1 MKIIGRIIRLA
12 LRHKWRLASAYV
24 CLVGAT
30 VAYLTLPKLFGHAI
44 DEIATSTGQDNISE
58 SGIFKIIVLILI
70 MGTIK
75 GVLGFGQSYLGESLG
90 HAVAYD
96 IRNHFYNHVQRLSF
110 GFHDKHHT
118 GNLMSRA
125 ITDVEAIRMFV
136 NTGIIN
142 TPYHILTFVLISIII
157 LNLNWQLGMMAII
170 FLPPL
175 SLMISLVRLKLRAIW
190 LRVQENMGELST
202 ILQEN
207 LTGTRIVKA
216 FGSEKFETSKFS
228 HKNADL
234 SNEMIKASK
243 LQALNSSSMLL
254 ILMISIGI
262 ILWYG
267 GTQVISGQITA
278 GELAQFL
285 FYMQVMSLNIRAAG
299 PIVGSLARAT
309 SAGQRLFEILDY
321 TSPVKESPNAF
332 HLPRLAGHVKFENV
346 YFGYH
351 KNTNVLENICIDAKP
366 GQIIALLGQ
375 IGSGKSS
382 LVHLLPRFYNVSS
395 GHITIDGIDINKA
408 SLSSLRQNISLV
420 QQDVFLFSSSIKDN
434 IAYGRKDVSFDEIVN
449 VAKLA
454 QLHDEILEMENGYDT
469 LLGERG
475 SNLSGGQRQR
485 MAIARSILMD
495 TPIIILDDST
505 SSVDANTEKLIRK
518 ATESLIKGKTTFVIS
533 HRIST
538 LQKADQI
545 IVLDKGYIVETG
557 SHSDLISFNG
567 HYRNIYDLQLRPQEE
582 VMLEFESPSKI
593 AG

>member
-1 MKIIGRIIRLA
+1 MKIIERIIRLA

-24 CLVGAT
+24 CLAGST
-30 VAYLTLPKLFGHAI
+30 VAYLTLPKLFGNVI
-44 DEIATSTGQDNISE
+44 DEVATSIGQENISE
-58 SGIFKIIVLILI
+58 SAIFKIVGLILI

-75 GVLGFGQSYLGESLG
+75 GILTFGQSYLGESLG
-90 HAVAYD
+90 NAVAYD

-110 GFHDKHHT
+110 GFHDKNHT

-136 NTGIIN
+136 NTGLIN
-142 TPYHILTFVLISIII
+142 TPYHIVTFLLISIII

-175 SLMISLVRLKLRAIW
+175 SLMISLVRLKLREIW
-190 LRVQENMGELST
+190 LRVQENMGELSI

-207 LTGTRIVKA
+207 LTGARIVKA
-216 FGSEKFETSKFS
+216 FGSEEFENSKFD

-299 PIVGSLARAT
+299 PIVGSFARAT
-309 SAGQRLFEILDY
+309 SAGQRLFEILDFK
-321 TSPVKESPNAF
+321 SPVKESPNAL
-332 HLPRLAGHVKFENV
+332 HLPRLVGHVKFENV
-346 YFGYH
+346 YFSYH
-351 KNTNVLENICIDAKP
+351 KNTNVLENICIEAKP
-366 GQIIALLGQ
+366 GQITALLGA

-382 LVHLLPRFYNVSS
+382 LMHLLPRFYDISS
-395 GHITIDGIDINKA
+395 GRITIDGIDIKKA
-408 SLSSLRQNISLV
+408 SLSSLRRNISLV
-420 QQDVFLFSSSIKDN
+420 QQDVFLFGSSIKNN
-434 IAYGRKDVSFDEIVN
+434 IAYGREDASFDEIVT
-449 VAKLA
+449 AA
-454 QLHDEILEMENGYDT
+454 EMAHLHHEIQEMENGSET

-485 MAIARSILMD
+485 MAIARALLMD
-495 TPIIILDDST
+495 TPIVILDDST

-518 ATESLIKGKTTFVIS
+518 ATESLIRGRTTFIIS

-545 IVLDKGYIVETG
+545 IVLDSGHIVEIG

-567 HYRNIYDLQLRPQEE
+567 HYRNIYDLQLKPQEE
-582 VMLEFESPSKI
+582 VMLEFESPSRLI
-593 AG
+593 G